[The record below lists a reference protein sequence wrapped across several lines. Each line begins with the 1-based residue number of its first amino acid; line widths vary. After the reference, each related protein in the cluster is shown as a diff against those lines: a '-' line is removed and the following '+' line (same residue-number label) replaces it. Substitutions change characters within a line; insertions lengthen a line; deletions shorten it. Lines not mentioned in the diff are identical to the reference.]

1 MRTSRIFTDQALQ
14 AGATVTLDGA
24 GSRYVR
30 QVLRL
35 RHGQTVL
42 LFDGSGR
49 DFEAELLDGKHR
61 DCSLRILRAVSV
73 EPAPALRL
81 HLGIGISRGERMDYA
96 IQKSVELG
104 VSEISPLFSSRSV
117 VRLNPDRRNKRIA
130 HWEGVIRSAC
140 EQSGRSR
147 LPRLNPP
154 SALSDW
160 LSSHPG
166 GLMLY
171 HMATDTLATGPAPG
185 SELNLLI
192 GPEGGLSDAE
202 RAYAVDR
209 GYKAVRLGPRVLRTE
224 TAPLAALAAIQALW
238 GDFR

>member
-1 MRTSRIFTDQALQ
+1 MRRSRIFTDQALQ
-14 AGATVTLDGA
+14 AGGTVTLDAA
-24 GSRYVR
+24 GSRYIR

-35 RHGQTVL
+35 HRGHTVL
-42 LFDGSGR
+42 LFDGSGG
-49 DFEAELLDGKHR
+49 DFEAELIDGEGKN
-61 DCSLRILRAVSV
+61 CTLSILREVSA
-73 EPAPALRL
+73 EPSPALQL
-81 HLGIGISRGERMDYA
+81 HLAIGISRGERMDYA

-104 VSEISPLFSSRSV
+104 VSEISPLFSSRSM

-130 HWEGVIRSAC
+130 HWQGIIRSAC

-147 LPRLNPP
+147 LPILNPP
-154 SALSDW
+154 TELSDW

-166 GLMLY
+166 GLMLH
-171 HMATDTLATGPAPG
+171 HMATDTLATRRAPG
-185 SELNLLI
+185 SGLNLLI

-202 RAYAVDR
+202 RAKAVEQ

-224 TAPLAALAAIQALW
+224 TAPIAALAAIQVLW

>member
-1 MRTSRIFTDQALQ
+1 LQ
-14 AGATVTLDGA
+14 
-24 GSRYVR
+24 
-30 QVLRL
+30 
-35 RHGQTVL
+35 
-42 LFDGSGR
+42 
-49 DFEAELLDGKHR
+49 
-61 DCSLRILRAVSV
+61 
-73 EPAPALRL
+73 L
-81 HLGIGISRGERMDYA
+81 HLAIGISRGERMDYA

-104 VSEISPLFSSRSV
+104 VSQISPLFSSRSM
-117 VRLNPDRRNKRIA
+117 VRLKPDRRNKRVA
-130 HWEGVIRSAC
+130 HWQGVIRSAC

-147 LPRLNPP
+147 LPILNPP
-154 SALSDW
+154 TELSDW

-171 HMATDTLATGPAPG
+171 HQATDTLATRPAPG

-202 RAYAVDR
+202 RAKAVEH

-224 TAPLAALAAIQALW
+224 TAPIAALAAIQVLW

>member
-1 MRTSRIFTDQALQ
+1 MRTSRIFSDQAMQ
-14 AGATVTLDGA
+14 AGATLTLDGA

-35 RHGQTVL
+35 RHGQTVV

-49 DFEAELLDGKHR
+49 DFEAELLAGKHR
-61 DCSLRILRAVSV
+61 DCALRILREVSV

-104 VSEISPLFSSRSV
+104 VSDISPLFSSRSV
-117 VRLNPDRRNKRIA
+117 VRLNADRRNKRVA
-130 HWEGVIRSAC
+130 HWQGVIRSAC

-154 SALSDW
+154 SELSDW
-160 LSSHPG
+160 LSGHPG

-171 HMATDTLATGPAPG
+171 HKAADTLATRPAPG

-202 RAYAVDR
+202 RAHAVDR
-209 GYKAVRLGPRVLRTE
+209 GYTAVRLGPRVLRTE
-224 TAPLAALAAIQALW
+224 TAPIAAIAAIQVLW

>member
-14 AGATVTLDGA
+14 AGGTVTLDGA
-24 GSRYVR
+24 GSRYIR

-35 RHGQTVL
+35 HRGQTVL
-42 LFDGSGR
+42 LFDGRGR
-49 DFEAELLDGKHR
+49 DFEAELIGGEDKN
-61 DCSLRILRAVSV
+61 CTLRILRAASA
-73 EPAPALRL
+73 EPSPALQL
-81 HLGIGISRGERMDYA
+81 HLAIGISRGERMDYA

-104 VSEISPLFSSRSV
+104 VSEISPLISSRSM

-130 HWEGVIRSAC
+130 HWQGVIRSAC

-147 LPRLNPP
+147 LPILNPP
-154 SALSDW
+154 TELSDW

-171 HMATDTLATGPAPG
+171 HKATDTLATRPAPG
-185 SELNLLI
+185 TGLNLLI
-192 GPEGGLSDAE
+192 GPEGGLNDAE
-202 RAYAVDR
+202 RAKAVEQ
-209 GYKAVRLGPRVLRTE
+209 GYNAVRLGPRVLRTE
-224 TAPLAALAAIQALW
+224 TAPIAALAAVQMLW